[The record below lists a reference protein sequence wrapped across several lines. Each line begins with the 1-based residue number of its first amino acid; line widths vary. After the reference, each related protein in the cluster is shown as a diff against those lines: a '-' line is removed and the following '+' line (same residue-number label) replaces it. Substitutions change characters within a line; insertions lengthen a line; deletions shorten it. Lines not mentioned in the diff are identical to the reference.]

1 MLHFHKEE
9 DNALWKVVQG
19 AIDKPEEFHRFFGDR
34 ISLSLLSGCSQQ
46 VKTQDPDRVSLARK
60 RKLKH
65 ELANQLDGVIKPK
78 AFSMNGEYRS
88 RLIGLI
94 EDERRNGVTLS
105 DVLEAQILSPFSI
118 QLLTLNLVSYP
129 PKVCPEK
136 QQIGV
141 FPEILLAEKNFI
153 VLPPGHRPGSLI
165 GTEDAD
171 ESPPMASEDRILDDE
186 LKTGKPDMWWARW
199 WLSLLGFKDTG
210 GRYVRAYVRT

>member
-1 MLHFHKEE
+1 MRNLRTKV
-9 DNALWKVVQG
+9 LWEVVQG
-19 AIDKPEEFHRFFGDR
+19 NIEKAEQYRHIFGDV
-34 ISLSLLSGCSQQ
+34 ISLSKFSGCSQQ
-46 VKTQDPDRVSLARK
+46 LKTEVPDKESLTRK

-78 AFSMNGEYRS
+78 VFSMNGEYRS

-94 EDERRNGVTLS
+94 EDEGRNGVTLS
-105 DVLEAQILSPFSI
+105 DVLEAKILSPFSI
-118 QLLTLNLVSYP
+118 QALSLNLVSYP

-171 ESPPMASEDRILDDE
+171 ESPPMASESRIIDDE
-186 LKTGKPDMWWARW
+186 MKTGKPDMWWARW

>member
-1 MLHFHKEE
+1 MRNLHT
-9 DNALWKVVQG
+9 NVLWEVVQG
-19 AIDKPEEFHRFFGDR
+19 NIDKAEQYRQDFGDV
-34 ISLSLLSGCSQQ
+34 ISLSKFSGCSQQ
-46 VKTQDPDRVSLARK
+46 LKTEVPDKECLNLK
-60 RKLKH
+60 RKLRH
-65 ELANQLDGVIKPK
+65 ELARQLDVVVKSK
-78 AFSMNGEYRS
+78 AFDMKWEHRS
-88 RLIGLI
+88 RLIGLL
-94 EDERRNGVTLS
+94 DDVHRNGVTLS
-105 DVLEAQILSPFSI
+105 HVLDAKILSPFSI
-118 QLLTLNLVSYP
+118 QALSLNLVSYP

-171 ESPPMASEDRILDDE
+171 ESPPMASESRIIDDE
-186 LKTGKPDMWWARW
+186 MKTGKPDMWWARW